1 MKVQLVDYMGS
12 DLSVVNSARVSFN
25 KKSKAESSEIK
36 KISFYGSGETL
47 VHMPVL
53 KERDQKLIRY
63 LARHYHWTPFA
74 HTCITFHIKAPMFVA
89 RQLQKHQIGLVWNE
103 VSRRYIKEDPE
114 FYIPDEWR
122 YQAEN
127 VKQGSS
133 DDFLKNDELDIKIKT
148 DYNDQRM
155 YRNNIDPM
163 VITPTDISDDAR
175 LTYKTLLDMGICA
188 EQARMVLPQNTYTEW
203 YWTGSL
209 FAFARVC
216 KLRCA
221 KDTQKESRDIANQ
234 IFDLCSEVY
243 PVSWKYLMEKKELK
257 K

>member
-25 KKSKAESSEIK
+25 KKSEQESTEIK
-36 KISFYGSGETL
+36 KIDFYGSGETL
-47 VHMPVL
+47 VTLPTL
-53 KERDQKLIRY
+53 NKRDEKLIRY
-63 LARHYHWTPFA
+63 LARHNHWTPFA

-103 VSRRYIKEDPE
+103 VSRRYIKEEPE
-114 FYIPDEWR
+114 FYIPEEWR

-133 DDFLKNDELDIKIKT
+133 DEFIKDDDLDKKIRAEYTSEYSWKDNLVPTPFQITEESKSIYNVLLDI
-148 DYNDQRM
+148 
-155 YRNNIDPM
+155 
-163 VITPTDISDDAR
+163 
-175 LTYKTLLDMGICA
+175 GICA

-221 KDTQKESRDIANQ
+221 KDTQKESRDVANQ

-243 PVSWKYLMEKKELK
+243 PVSWKYLMEKKETQK
-257 K
+257 

>member
-1 MKVQLVDYMGS
+1 MKVELVDYMGS

-25 KKSKAESSEIK
+25 KKSKAKSSEVR
-36 KISFYGSGETL
+36 KISLYGSGE
-47 VHMPVL
+47 VEVEIPKL
-53 KERDQKLIRY
+53 KERDEKLIRY
-63 LARHYHWTPFA
+63 LARHQHWTPFA

-103 VSRRYIKEDPE
+103 VSRRYIKEEPE

-133 DDFLKNDELDIKIKT
+133 DESIKTDDLDIKIKKE
-148 DYNDQRM
+148 YNNEYDWSDDLVLAP
-155 YRNNIDPM
+155 YE
-163 VITPTDISDDAR
+163 ISDDAK
-175 LTYKTLLDMGICA
+175 LTYKTLLDIGICP

-209 FAFARVC
+209 FAYARVC

-221 KDTQKESRDIANQ
+221 KDTQKETRDIANE
-234 IFDLCSEVY
+234 ILSLCSEIY
-243 PVSWKYLMEKKELK
+243 PVSWKYLTEKK
-257 K
+257 

>member
-1 MKVQLVDYMGS
+1 MKVELVDYMGS

-25 KKSKAESSEIK
+25 KKSKAKSSEVK
-36 KISFYGSGETL
+36 KISLYGSGE
-47 VHMPVL
+47 VEVEIPKL
-53 KERDQKLIRY
+53 KERDEKLIRY
-63 LARHYHWTPFA
+63 LARHQHWTPFA
-74 HTCITFHIKAPMFVA
+74 HTCVTFHIKAPMFVA

-114 FYIPDEWR
+114 FYIPEEWR

-133 DDFLKNDELDIKIKT
+133 DESIKT
-148 DYNDQRM
+148 NDLDDIIKKEYNNENDLL
-155 YRNNIDPM
+155 DDL
-163 VITPTDISDDAR
+163 VLTPSEIAEDSKS
-175 LTYKTLLDMGICA
+175 TYKSLLDVGICP

-221 KDTQKESRDIANQ
+221 KDTQKETRDVANE
-234 IFDLCSEVY
+234 ILSLCSEIY
-243 PVSWKYLMEKKELK
+243 PVSWKYLTEKK
-257 K
+257 

>member
-1 MKVQLVDYMGS
+1 MKVELVDYMGS

-25 KKSKAESSEIK
+25 KKSKAKSSELR

-47 VHMPVL
+47 VEIPTL
-53 KERDQKLIRY
+53 KERDEKLIRY
-63 LARHYHWTPFA
+63 LARHQHWTPFA
-74 HTCITFHIKAPMFVA
+74 HTCVTFHIKAPMFVA

-103 VSRRYIKEDPE
+103 VSRRYIKEEPE
-114 FYIPDEWR
+114 FYIPEEWR
-122 YQAEN
+122 YQADN

-133 DDFLKNDELDIKIKT
+133 DECIKTEDLDTKIKKEYNNENDLLDDLVLTPSEIAEDSKSTYKALLDI
-148 DYNDQRM
+148 
-155 YRNNIDPM
+155 
-163 VITPTDISDDAR
+163 
-175 LTYKTLLDMGICA
+175 GICP

-221 KDTQKESRDIANQ
+221 KDTQKETRDVANE
-234 IFDLCSEVY
+234 ILSLCSEIY
-243 PVSWKYLMEKKELK
+243 PVSWKYLTEKK
-257 K
+257 